1 MHKFII
7 AAIGATAVIAPT
19 LASAGSFTSTGYIA
33 SVNPHANTLRIAG
46 GDAYRLPADVDVSQ
60 FRPGDR
66 VHVTWDSQNPKVV
79 GVGGG
84 NAIAGIEATGI
95 QSAN

>member
-1 MHKFII
+1 M
-7 AAIGATAVIAPT
+7 
-19 LASAGSFTSTGYIA
+19 STSPI
-33 SVNPHANTLRIAG
+33 
-46 GDAYRLPADVDVSQ
+46 
-60 FRPGDR
+60 RPGDR

-79 GVGGG
+79 GVGVG